1 MIALVAPESKT
12 ICDTDGGDDDDGD
25 GGGGENVQARLLIH
39 LISQLSY
46 WLESID

>member
-1 MIALVAPESKT
+1 MIALVAPQSKT
-12 ICDTDGGDDDDGD
+12 ICNADGGDDDDGGD
-25 GGGGENVQARLLIH
+25 GENEQARLLIH

>member
-12 ICDTDGGDDDDGD
+12 ICDADGGDDDDG
-25 GGGGENVQARLLIH
+25 GGGENEQARLLIH